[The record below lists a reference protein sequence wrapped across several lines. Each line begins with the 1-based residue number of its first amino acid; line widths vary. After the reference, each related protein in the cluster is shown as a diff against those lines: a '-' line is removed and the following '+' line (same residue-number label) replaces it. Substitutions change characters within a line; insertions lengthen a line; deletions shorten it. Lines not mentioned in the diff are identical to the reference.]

1 MNIKGSKTEDFA
13 DTTGFGVD
21 VAGSISNSG
30 DDKRLFH
37 FSDSGIEPP
46 PNSYAASYMRDSMKK
61 SNFINIQNAPI
72 LEEGWNAP
80 PNTPAV
86 SSKLNSYVGTKNI
99 GNTQSLST
107 DKQNPVFGSFIDRK
121 LASFSNISN
130 PVNSYSQENV
140 ASASSQ
146 HDKNLAKQFDKKHEE
161 LNNSVKSTN
170 SSDSAS
176 FKKTNQG
183 KHSI

>member
-1 MNIKGSKTEDFA
+1 MNIKGSNTEEFA
-13 DTTGFGVD
+13 DTTSFGVD

-99 GNTQSLST
+99 
-107 DKQNPVFGSFIDRK
+107 DRK
-121 LASFSNISN
+121 LESFSNVSN
-130 PVNSYSQENV
+130 PVNSYSQDNV
-140 ASASSQ
+140 ASASSH
-146 HDKNLAKQFDKKHEE
+146 HDQKLAKQFGKNHEE
-161 LNNSVKSTN
+161 LNNSVKSSN
-170 SSDSAS
+170 SSDSTS
-176 FKKTNQG
+176 FKKSNQVF
-183 KHSI
+183 SNDSSDVFDME